1 MALQNI
7 PTLSAGVTRKRSIS
21 MDKISEA
28 RITLRLPAGIVEA
41 LDERAAALGVSRS
54 VVARWH
60 LEPLITVPP
69 SPGASSNPSSPLE
82 T

>member
-1 MALQNI
+1 
-7 PTLSAGVTRKRSIS
+7 
-21 MDKISEA
+21 MDVGEA

-41 LDERAAALGVSRS
+41 LDARAAALGVSRS

-60 LEPLITVPP
+60 LEPLITVRP
-69 SPGASSNPSSPLE
+69 SPRASSEPSSSAE